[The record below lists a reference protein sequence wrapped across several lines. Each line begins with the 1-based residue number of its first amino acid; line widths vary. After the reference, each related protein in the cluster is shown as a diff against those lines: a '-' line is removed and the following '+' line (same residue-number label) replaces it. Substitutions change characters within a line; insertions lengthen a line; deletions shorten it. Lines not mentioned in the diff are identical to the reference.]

1 MTEEV
6 AALMCATQ
14 SLNSQTRRKEEEAT
28 AVKKRKK
35 KWRGKWNE
43 NTIHDEVG
51 IHISSSQYKRWW
63 NLSSS

>member
-28 AVKKRKK
+28 AVQKKKKRNK
-35 KWRGKWNE
+35 NE
-43 NTIHDEVG
+43 EVNEMKIQYTTKLVHIFQALNTRDDEK
-51 IHISSSQYKRWW
+51 I
-63 NLSSS
+63 